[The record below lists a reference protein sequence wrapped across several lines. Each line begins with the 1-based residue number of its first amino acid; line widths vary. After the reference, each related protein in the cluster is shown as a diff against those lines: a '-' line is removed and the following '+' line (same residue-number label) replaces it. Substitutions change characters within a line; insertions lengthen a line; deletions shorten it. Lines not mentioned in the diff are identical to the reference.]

1 MKKSQTMLVWLS
13 KIVLAQHFFFRMLRL
28 AKGPAKPDTCCL
40 LARLFDWFR
49 WVAIS
54 SLLSFAVPVLVGE
67 VGKK

>member
-1 MKKSQTMLVWLS
+1 
-13 KIVLAQHFFFRMLRL
+13 MLRL
-28 AKGPAKPDTCCL
+28 AKGPAKPDTCCG